1 MLSASGSSVVVAVQV
16 ATVLVSDTS
25 DGDWPRRWRLSPSV
39 GSATVALAA
48 GVGMACGNEE
58 EKDAIVRG
66 RSFSFRVF

>member
-1 MLSASGSSVVVAVQV
+1 
-16 ATVLVSDTS
+16 
-25 DGDWPRRWRLSPSV
+25 V